1 MDNVAYLGGNV
12 TVKELVD
19 RYIST
24 KTGVKHNTK
33 AGYKTVVNVLK
44 KEEFGGR
51 KIDEVKVLDAKLFL
65 IKLQE
70 ENKKSYSSIH
80 SIRGVIRPAFQMA
93 VDDDLIRKNPFDWE
107 LADVLINDSVKREA
121 ISVTQERLFLNF
133 IKNDTHYS
141 QYYDGMFILFKTGMR
156 ISEFCGLT
164 LSDIDMKNRKIN
176 IDHQLQRMRNGKY
189 IIVTTKTMYGERSL
203 PMSEEVYLCFKRLI
217 AKRKRIKVEPMVDGK
232 SGFLVLDKNNMPY
245 LANHWEKRF
254 QYALGKYNRT
264 FKEELP
270 TITPHVCRHTYCT
283 NMAKSGVSPKTL
295 QYLMG
300 HADIATTLGVYTHIK
315 YDDAEKEMK
324 ELEKKSVAVNK

>member
-1 MDNVAYLGGNV
+1 
-12 TVKELVD
+12 
-19 RYIST
+19 
-24 KTGVKHNTK
+24 
-33 AGYKTVVNVLK
+33 
-44 KEEFGGR
+44 
-51 KIDEVKVLDAKLFL
+51 
-65 IKLQE
+65 
-70 ENKKSYSSIH
+70 
-80 SIRGVIRPAFQMA
+80 
-93 VDDDLIRKNPFDWE
+93 
-107 LADVLINDSVKREA
+107 
-121 ISVTQERLFLNF
+121 
-133 IKNDTHYS
+133 
-141 QYYDGMFILFKTGMR
+141 MFILFKTGMR

>member
-51 KIDEVKVLDAKLFL
+51 KIDEVKVSDAKLFL

-121 ISVTQERLFLNF
+121 ISVT
-133 IKNDTHYS
+133 
-141 QYYDGMFILFKTGMR
+141 
-156 ISEFCGLT
+156 
-164 LSDIDMKNRKIN
+164 
-176 IDHQLQRMRNGKY
+176 
-189 IIVTTKTMYGERSL
+189 
-203 PMSEEVYLCFKRLI
+203 
-217 AKRKRIKVEPMVDGK
+217 
-232 SGFLVLDKNNMPY
+232 
-245 LANHWEKRF
+245 
-254 QYALGKYNRT
+254 
-264 FKEELP
+264 
-270 TITPHVCRHTYCT
+270 
-283 NMAKSGVSPKTL
+283 
-295 QYLMG
+295 
-300 HADIATTLGVYTHIK
+300 
-315 YDDAEKEMK
+315 
-324 ELEKKSVAVNK
+324 